1 MDFCISFSDHEKRK
15 MNIAMLLFTVF
26 FIISILGAAW
36 IQISVKS
43 EERFLIW
50 FVVYFIGLFEVFLF
64 LIWRDSRTWM
74 ISKKDNRIT
83 YCNRLGKI
91 KEMQV
96 ADITKVEVNRYAR
109 IRVYGEDGKMFL
121 SRNLY
126 EYPGMFNLVAALQE
140 NASVFKFQDEE
151 TKEQFW
157 NAMSTFREMK

>member
-15 MNIAMLLFTVF
+15 MNIALLLFNVF
-26 FIISILGAAW
+26 FIMSILGATW

>member
-15 MNIAMLLFTVF
+15 MNIALLLFTVF
-26 FIISILGAAW
+26 FIMSILGAVW

-64 LIWRDSRTWM
+64 LMWRDSRTWM
-74 ISKKDNRIT
+74 ISQKDNRIT

-109 IRVYGEDGKMFL
+109 IRICGEDGKVFL

-157 NAMSTFREMK
+157 NAMSTYEG

>member
-15 MNIAMLLFTVF
+15 MNIALLLFNVF
-26 FIISILGAAW
+26 FIMSILAATW

-91 KEMQV
+91 KEMQM

-126 EYPGMFNLVAALQE
+126 EYPGMFNLVAALQK

-157 NAMSTFREMK
+157 NAMSTYEG

>member
-15 MNIAMLLFTVF
+15 MNIALLLFNVF
-26 FIISILGAAW
+26 FIMSILGATW

-96 ADITKVEVNRYAR
+96 ADH
-109 IRVYGEDGKMFL
+109 
-121 SRNLY
+121 
-126 EYPGMFNLVAALQE
+126 EYR
-140 NASVFKFQDEE
+140 E
-151 TKEQFW
+151 TDYCNYCFHKL
-157 NAMSTFREMK
+157 K